1 MVFAGEGITNLLWE
15 KLHFIGHELVPC
27 ADFLLL
33 SKGTQRECQ
42 FGALEKAVISS

>member
-42 FGALEKAVISS
+42 FGALEKAVSSS